1 MRYAPTL
8 VAPGETRVQPFE
20 INAPHAHQIL
30 IGAMPSGKAGGRDW
44 SLVNSLTYKTVRTIE
59 HLLPLRYDFFIRSN
73 ANIILDLPKLSRY
86 LASSVPRS
94 NLWSAPFYQH
104 SEYPTGYFMLASAD
118 VAKHIVDAFGTG
130 LVEAVQVYEGKKYK
144 HPPSPGADDY
154 DLHLL
159 ATGSD
164 RERLVGERFA
174 PPTRY
179 QVMLGGTPPRDVL
192 ASKQYPMENLIAIR
206 LDNDH
211 NDRGHELSSSEALA
225 LVTEHW
231 KPMMF
236 MYRLRSFA
244 DDNIVMVQK
253 VLLDIALRTA
263 PKNWWLEPEPN
274 ERIPLY
280 GSLADALRRAGSS
293 STSAFALSQDFRK
306 FAKKSKAGADQEKIS
321 KMSGVAGKKPGIF
334 CNFVVILGGFW

>member
-144 HPPSPGADDY
+144 RPPSPGADDY

-179 QVMLGGTPPRDVL
+179 QVMLGGTPPRNVL

-293 STSAFALSQDFRK
+293 STSAGTA
-306 FAKKSKAGADQEKIS
+306 
-321 KMSGVAGKKPGIF
+321 
-334 CNFVVILGGFW
+334 